1 MSFWSGDSAAAAAP
15 ALRSELGE
23 LVLVRVAVDWR
34 SLEDLLEALA
44 RASFPVNPEIQHG
57 NPSTIV
63 EFPAYESEL
72 GEIRRLLLV
81 AGLGECPV
89 EAANMLTALH

>member
-1 MSFWSGDSAAAAAP
+1 MSYWSGDSAAAAAP
-15 ALRSELGE
+15 ALRGELGE

-44 RASFPVNPEIQHG
+44 RAPFPVNPEIQHG

-63 EFPAYESEL
+63 EFPAYESDL
-72 GEIRRLLLV
+72 GEIRRLLAA
-81 AGLGECPV
+81 AGLGECRV